1 MSKENWVGGPNAWFD
16 RTDDLADEKNMAE
29 SIKWTRMIG
38 EGIKSGKNF
47 WAAESWKFDSNGF

>member
-1 MSKENWVGGPNAWFD
+1 MSKGNWVGGPNVRFG

-47 WAAESWKFDSNGF
+47 WAAES